1 MSGFTY
7 QSGVLHADAV
17 PLTAIADAVGTP
29 TYVYSGG
36 LIRETY
42 RGFANAFA
50 GRDALVC
57 YAVKANSNLAVLGL
71 LGREGAGADCVSIGE
86 VKRAV
91 AAGIAPNKIVF
102 AGVAK
107 SATEIAAAL
116 EIGILQF
123 NVESVPE
130 LERISAIAA
139 ARGQLAEIAIRVNPD
154 VDAGTHAKI
163 TTGKKGN
170 KFGIDLDQAAGVYA
184 HAATLPG
191 IRAAAVAMHIG
202 SQITTVEPF
211 EAALTRLVALA
222 QELIAAGHP
231 VSRIDCGGGV
241 GIPYRGEAPI
251 DLPAYAAMVKRVTAG
266 FAGTL
271 MFEPGRYLV
280 GNAGALVSRV
290 EYVKQGSD
298 RRFYILDA
306 GMNDLIRPAMYEAW
320 HDIIPVRQTADAPAP
335 VDVVGPICESS
346 CIFAKDRP
354 MPPLVD
360 GDLIAILS
368 AGAYSAAMASSYNTR
383 ALPAEVL
390 VEGDRYAVIKARRS
404 LEDLFADES
413 PTPAFAPLG
422 S

>member
-1 MSGFTY
+1 MSGFSY
-7 QSGVLHADAV
+7 QAGVLYADQL
-17 PLTAIADAVGTP
+17 PLTVLADAVGTP
-29 TYVYSGG
+29 TYVYSGTA
-36 LIRETY
+36 IRTAY
-42 RGFANAFA
+42 RAFA
-50 GRDALVC
+50 EVFADRDALIC
-57 YAVKANSNLAVLGL
+57 YALKANSNLAVLGL
-71 LGREGAGADCVSIGE
+71 LAREGAGADAVSIGE

-91 AAGIAPNKIVF
+91 AAGVDPGKIVF

-107 SATEIAAAL
+107 SAAEIAEAL

-139 ARGQLAEIAIRVNPD
+139 ARGLVAEIAIRINPD

-191 IRAAAVAMHIG
+191 LRTAAVAMHIG
-202 SQITTVEPF
+202 SQITTVAPF
-211 EAALTRLVALA
+211 EAALTRLVSLT
-222 QELIAAGHP
+222 QDLLAAGHP
-231 VSRIDCGGGV
+231 ITRLDCGGGV
-241 GIPYRGEAPI
+241 GIPYKGETPI
-251 DLPAYAAMVKRVTAG
+251 DLPAYAAMVKRVTTG
-266 FAGTL
+266 FAGRL

-280 GNAGALVSRV
+280 GNAGALISRI
-290 EYVKQGSD
+290 EYVKQGAD

-306 GMNDLIRPAMYEAW
+306 GMNDLLRPALYEAW
-320 HDIIPVRQTADAPAP
+320 HEIVPVRATDAVAEP
-335 VDVVGPICESS
+335 VDIVGPICESS
-346 CIFAKDRP
+346 CIFAKERP
-354 MPPLVD
+354 MPPLVA
-360 GDLIAILS
+360 GDLLAILS

-390 VEGDRYAVIKARRS
+390 VEGDRFAVIKPRRP
-404 LEDLFADES
+404 LTDLFADES
-413 PTPAFAPLG
+413 PTPAFAALG

>member
-1 MSGFTY
+1 MSGFSY
-7 QSGVLHADAV
+7 QSGVLHADAIPV
-17 PLTAIADAVGTP
+17 PAIAAAVGTP
-29 TYVYSGG
+29 TYVYSGT
-36 LIRETY
+36 LIRQTF
-42 RGFANAFA
+42 RAFA
-50 GRDALVC
+50 DAFADRDALVC
-57 YAVKANSNLAVLGL
+57 YALKANSNLAVLGL
-71 LGREGAGADCVSIGE
+71 LAQEGAGADSVSIGE

-91 AAGIAPNKIVF
+91 AAGVDPQKIVF

-107 SATEIAAAL
+107 SAAEIAEAL
-116 EIGILQF
+116 DIGILQF

-130 LERISAIAA
+130 LERISAIAT
-139 ARGQLAEIAIRVNPD
+139 ARGKTAEIAIRINPD

-202 SQITTVEPF
+202 SQITTVDPF
-211 EAALTRLVALA
+211 EAALVRLTALA
-222 QELIAAGHP
+222 QDLIAAGHP
-231 VSRIDCGGGV
+231 ITRLDCGGGV
-241 GIPYRGEAPI
+241 GIPYHGETPI
-251 DLPAYAAMVKRVTAG
+251 DLPAYTAMVKRVTAG
-266 FAGTL
+266 FPGRL

-280 GNAGALVSRV
+280 GNAGALISRI

-306 GMNDLIRPAMYEAW
+306 GMNDLMRPALYDAW
-320 HDIIPVRQTADAPAP
+320 HDIVPVRQTADAPAP
-335 VDVVGPICESS
+335 VDIVGPICESS

>member
-1 MSGFTY
+1 MSGFSY
-7 QSGVLHADAV
+7 ISGTLHADQV
-17 PLTAIADAVGTP
+17 PLTAIAEAVGTP
-29 TYVYSGG
+29 TYVYSGST
-36 LIRETY
+36 IRATY
-42 RGFANAFA
+42 RDFAEAFA
-50 GRDALVC
+50 DSDALIC

-71 LGREGAGADCVSIGE
+71 LAREGAGADAVSIGE

-91 AAGIAPNKIVF
+91 AAGVVPKKIVF

-107 SATEIAAAL
+107 SAAEIEEAL
-116 EIGILQF
+116 TIGILQF

-130 LERISAIAA
+130 LERISALAA
-139 ARGQLAEIAIRVNPD
+139 ARGQVADIAIRVNPD

-170 KFGIDLDQAAGVYA
+170 KFGIDLDQAMSVYA

-191 IRAAAVAMHIG
+191 VRAAAVAMHIG
-202 SQITTVEPF
+202 SQITTVAPF

-222 QELIAAGHP
+222 EALIAAGHP
-231 VSRIDCGGGV
+231 ITRLDCGGGV
-241 GIPYRGEAPI
+241 GIPYNGEAPI
-251 DLPAYAAMVKRVTAG
+251 DITAYADMVKRVTAG
-266 FAGTL
+266 FKGTL

-280 GNAGALVSRV
+280 GNAGLLLTKI

-320 HDIIPVRQTADAPAP
+320 HDIISVRESAETLAP
-335 VDVVGPICESS
+335 VDIVGPICESS

-354 MPPLVD
+354 MPPLGN
-360 GDLIAILS
+360 GDFLAILS

-390 VEGDRYAVIKARRS
+390 VEGDQFAVIKARRS
-404 LEDLFADES
+404 LDDLFADES
-413 PTPAFAPLG
+413 PTPVFAPVG
-422 S
+422 V

>member
-1 MSGFTY
+1 MSGFSY
-7 QSGVLHADAV
+7 IAGSLHAEQV
-17 PLTAIADAVGTP
+17 SLTAIAEAVGTP
-29 TYVYSGG
+29 TYVYSGDT
-36 LIRETY
+36 IRATY
-42 RGFANAFA
+42 RDFAEAFA
-50 GRDALVC
+50 DRDALIC

-71 LGREGAGADCVSIGE
+71 LAREGAGADAVSIGE

-91 AAGIAPNKIVF
+91 AAGVSPQKIVF

-107 SATEIAAAL
+107 SATEIEEAL
-116 EIGILQF
+116 TIGILQF
-123 NVESVPE
+123 NVESLPE

-139 ARGQLAEIAIRVNPD
+139 ARGLVADVAIRINPD

-170 KFGIDLDQAAGVYA
+170 KFGIDLDQAKSVYA

-202 SQITTVEPF
+202 SQITTVAPF

-222 QELIAAGHP
+222 QELIADGHP
-231 VSRIDCGGGV
+231 ITRIDCGGGV
-241 GIPYRGEAPI
+241 GIPYHGEAPI
-251 DLPAYAAMVKRVTAG
+251 DIGAYAEMVKRVTAG
-266 FAGTL
+266 FPGTL

-280 GNAGALVSRV
+280 GNAGVLLSRI

-320 HDIIPVRQTADAPAP
+320 HEIISVRETAETPAP
-335 VDVVGPICESS
+335 VDIVGPICESS

-360 GDLIAILS
+360 GDLLAILS

-383 ALPAEVL
+383 ALPAEIL
-390 VEGDRYAVIKARRS
+390 VEGDQFAVIKPRRS
-404 LEDLFADES
+404 LDDLFSDES
-413 PTPAFAPLG
+413 PAPAFVTSG
-422 S
+422 V